1 MTMKLNHLPPLG
13 LVFLTLQLAAGCAST
28 GLGPETRND
37 VAGRMATA
45 QQPISGCYAQA
56 LQRNR
61 KLRGQMTVAF
71 ETAPGTGRF
80 TGVTV
85 TRSELGDPILEACVR
100 DQIGALALAQPPKT
114 KLAVEY
120 PLNFTPLD

>member
-1 MTMKLNHLPPLG
+1 MKLNSLAPLG
-13 LVFLTLQLAAGCAST
+13 LVFLAAQLAAGCAST
-28 GLGPETRND
+28 GLGPETRDD

-45 QQPISGCYAQA
+45 QGPLSGCYAQA

-80 TGVTV
+80 TGVV
-85 TRSELGDPILEACVR
+85 ITRSELGDPVLEACVR
-100 DQIGALALAQPPKT
+100 DQIGTLALAKPPKT

-120 PLNFTPLD
+120 PLNFTPVD

>member
-1 MTMKLNHLPPLG
+1 MTMKLHDRTLG

-28 GLGPETRND
+28 GLGPETRDD
-37 VAGRMATA
+37 VAARMATV
-45 QQPISGCYAQA
+45 QQPISVCYAQA

-85 TRSELGDPILEACVR
+85 TRSELGDPVLEACVR
-100 DQIGALALAQPPKT
+100 DQVGALTLAKPPKT
-114 KLAVEY
+114 KLAAEY
-120 PLNFTPLD
+120 PLNFTPVD

>member
-1 MTMKLNHLPPLG
+1 MKLIHRAPLG
-13 LVFLTLQLAAGCAST
+13 LIFLTLQLAAGCAST
-28 GLGPETRND
+28 GLGPETRDD
-37 VAGRMATA
+37 VAARMATA
-45 QQPISGCYAQA
+45 QQPIAGCYAQA

-71 ETAPGTGRF
+71 ETAPGTGKF

-85 TRSELGDPILEACVR
+85 TRSELGDPAMEACVR
-100 DQIGALALAQPPKT
+100 DQIAALSLAKPPKT

-120 PLNFTPLD
+120 PLNFTPVD